1 MERDMLA
8 GDTGGIMGIIVDI
21 TDIMRRAILCGNVS
35 VRVTTRTAANQ
46 PGLIVQ
52 RRVASADI
60 VTGTKKIVSSS

>member
-35 VRVTTRTAANQ
+35 VRVTTRTGTLH
-46 PGLIVQ
+46 PGVIA
-52 RRVASADI
+52 RSRVAIDGIA
-60 VTGTKKIVSSS
+60 TGTN